1 MEYVWFSLGFV
12 AIHLGAY
19 IAAGALT
26 LQFTKDLYT
35 GGDGALFGSFL
46 RDVGAPEEKTRQGL
60 VMWPAQVARGLL
72 MSIVL
77 YPILEPLGEL
87 SFAARFG
94 FLAALMFVYTDL
106 AAASPFSNNIEG
118 LVYMKNKFVRP
129 SVFWRIQSEALL
141 YSAVFGALAAWTLF

>member
-35 GGDGALFGSFL
+35 GESALFASFL
-46 RDVGAPEEKTRQGL
+46 RDVDAPEEKARQGL
-60 VMWPAQVARGLL
+60 VMWPAQLARGLL

-77 YPILEPLGEL
+77 YPILGPLAEL
-87 SFAARFG
+87 SFAARFA
-94 FLAALMFVYTDL
+94 FLATLMFVYTDL
-106 AAASPFSNNIEG
+106 AAATPFSNTIEG
-118 LVYMKNKFVRP
+118 LVYMKKKFVRP
-129 SVFWRIQSEALL
+129 SAFWRIQSEALL
-141 YSAVFGALAAWTLF
+141 YSTLFGALAAWTLF

>member
-1 MEYVWFSLGFV
+1 VEYLWFSLGFV

-19 IAAGALT
+19 ITAGALT

-35 GGDGALFGSFL
+35 GDSALFASFL
-46 RDVGAPEEKTRQGL
+46 RDVDAPEEKTRQGL
-60 VMWPAQVARGLL
+60 IMWPAQLARGLL

-77 YPILEPLGEL
+77 YPILGPLAEL

-106 AAASPFSNNIEG
+106 AAATPFSNTIEG
-118 LVYMKNKFVRP
+118 LVYMKKKFIRP

-141 YSAVFGALAAWTLF
+141 YSTFFGALAAWTLF